1 MSQLPKLAGFG
12 QADPTDNRELGDWRS
27 RYTDPEARRGIRVEA
42 IYIGLLLLLVPSAM
56 LLFWLGYPKKWLHLT
71 DEKYAILLRYTL
83 AWLTGVL
90 GGTLYD
96 AKWLY
101 HTVARQLWH
110 LDRRIWRLFT
120 PPISG
125 GLAFV
130 VVSLVG
136 SGLLRIFDR
145 RAVESNTTVVGVAF
159 LVGYFSDSAIAKLA
173 EVAETLFGTNRSK
186 EQHKSSAAVTAPEN
200 VKDRA

>member
-1 MSQLPKLAGFG
+1 MNELPKVAAFG
-12 QADPTDNRELGDWRS
+12 QADPTDNREPGDWRS
-27 RYTDPEARRGIRVEA
+27 KYTDPAAKRGIRVEA
-42 IYIGLLLLLVPSAM
+42 IYLGILLFLLPIAM
-56 LLFWLGYPKKWLHLT
+56 LVLWLEYPKNWLHLSN
-71 DEKYAILLRYTL
+71 EKYAILLRYGL
-83 AWLTGVL
+83 AWLAGVL

-120 PPISG
+120 PHISG

-130 VVSLVG
+130 VVSLVA
-136 SGLLRIFDR
+136 SGLLKIFDR
-145 RAVESNTTVVGVAF
+145 RAVESGAMVVSIGF

-173 EVAETLFGTNRSK
+173 EIAETLFGMSRSK
-186 EQHKSSAAVTAPEN
+186 EKHRPSVPSTGTEN
-200 VKDRA
+200 PKDRA

>member
-1 MSQLPKLAGFG
+1 MNEQPKVAAFG
-12 QADPTDNRELGDWRS
+12 QADPTDNRELGDWRTKYS
-27 RYTDPEARRGIRVEA
+27 DPEARRGIRLEA
-42 IYIGLLLLLVPSAM
+42 IYLAVLLLLVPVAM
-56 LLFWLGYPKKWLHLT
+56 LVLWLGYPKNWLRLT
-71 DEKYAILLRYTL
+71 DGKYEILLRYGL
-83 AWLTGVL
+83 AWLAGVL

-120 PPISG
+120 PHISG

-130 VVSLVG
+130 VISLVA
-136 SGLLRIFDR
+136 SGLLKIFDSH
-145 RAVESNTTVVGVAF
+145 AVESNAMVVGVGF

-173 EVAETLFGTNRSK
+173 EIAETLFGTSRSK
-186 EQHKSSAAVTAPEN
+186 ERHKDSLSTTTTQTA
-200 VKDRA
+200 KDKT